1 MQDLDVK
8 KIKNASIFCVFTA
21 KDWCLHDSANVI
33 SGELVPPRRS
43 PKLQHLNK
51 TVPTLLQIFV
61 YLACNVGALE
71 VIVPL
76 RLRRYTLYNRTL
88 VVKKLQH
95 LIIWK

>member
-51 TVPTLLQIFV
+51 TVQKLQQIFGS
-61 YLACNVGALE
+61 NRAL
-71 VIVPL
+71 VAK
-76 RLRRYTLYNRTL
+76 N
-88 VVKKLQH
+88 
-95 LIIWK
+95 